1 MLASVLSTLVVIC
14 VLFFVILFYFAF
26 FFRTPIFADSV
37 HSDSFDRSQRDCVFS
52 ITIICKIHNKFEDLL
67 KNFSGVQ
74 SIAIERKI
82 KVISE
87 KKRNWNTK
95 VHKKKLMIKNIH
107 NFVEK
112 SNN

>member
-1 MLASVLSTLVVIC
+1 MCYFL
-14 VLFFVILFYFAF
+14 LFYFILPS

-52 ITIICKIHNKFEDLL
+52 ITINCKIQNKFEDLL